1 MKKLLFL
8 LSATALSCAHDG
20 AKNPD
25 AARWEQQAAAITIV
39 RDDWGIAHVH
49 GKADADAVFGM
60 IYAQAEDDFNRVET
74 NYINSMGRLAEAEG
88 EGAIY
93 RDLRMRLF
101 INPDTLK
108 AAYATSP
115 EWLRKLMVAWADG
128 LNFYLY
134 KHPSVKPRVITH
146 FEPWMALSFSEG
158 SIGGDIEDIS
168 IPALQA
174 FYGDSSASRMFA
186 AMPFRFREP
195 SGSNGI
201 AIAPSNTV
209 DHHAL
214 LLINPHTSFF
224 FRAELQMTSDEGLD
238 AYGATTWG
246 QFFVYQGFNTRTG
259 WMHTSSGADVVD
271 EYAES
276 IVKKGDSLL
285 YKYGTELRPVTV
297 ETIAIPYHTANGMQT
312 RSFTVYRT
320 FHGPIVRAA
329 NGKWI
334 SVRLM
339 NEPVKAL
346 TQSYERTKSTSYKS
360 YRETMELHTNS
371 SNNTIFADADGDIA
385 YFHANFV
392 PIRDTHFDWRKPVDG
407 SNPATDWKGVTSIDN
422 SPHLL
427 NPPNGWL
434 YNSNNWPY
442 SAAGPRY
449 SPKKSDYPAYMDVG
463 VESPR
468 GIHAIRVLS
477 NRKDFTV
484 QSLIDAAYDSYQP
497 AFADLIPT
505 LVKAYDQT
513 PASDPLKKKVAEQIA
528 MLRTWDYRW
537 GVSSVPTTLAC
548 YWGDELGRRVHA
560 DADAE
565 DMPIYQYMAS
575 HTSAHEKL
583 DALAF
588 ASDSLTKNF
597 GTWKM
602 PWGEINRFQR
612 LTDDIVHPFNDAA
625 PSIPVGFTSARWGS
639 LASFA
644 PWEHENTKKIYGTGG
659 NSFVAVVEFGDSVR
673 ARAITAGGESGD
685 TASKHFDD
693 QALRYSKGDLR
704 EVYFYPS
711 QLVGHTERT
720 YHPGG

>member
-1 MKKLLFL
+1 MQK
-8 LSATALSCAHDG
+8 LSALLLASALSVAPQHTP
-20 AKNPD
+20 NPD
-25 AARWEQQAAAITIV
+25 RARWQREARNVTII

-49 GKADADAVFGM
+49 GKTDADAVFGM

-74 NYINSMGRLAEAEG
+74 NYINAMGRLAETEG

-93 RDLRMRLF
+93 RDLRMKLF
-101 INPDTLK
+101 INPDTLE

-134 KHPSVKPRVITH
+134 RHPSVKPRVITH
-146 FEPWMALSFSEG
+146 FEPWMALAFSEG
-158 SIGGDIEDIS
+158 SIGGDIEDVS

-186 AMPFRFREP
+186 SRPFRFRDP

-271 EYAES
+271 EYAET
-276 IVKKGDSLL
+276 IVKKGDSLF
-285 YKYGTELRPVTV
+285 YKYGSELRPVTV
-297 ETIAIPYHTANGMQT
+297 ETIAIPYRTATGMQT

-320 FHGPIVRAA
+320 FHGPVVRAA
-329 NGKWI
+329 DGKWVT
-334 SVRLM
+334 VRLM
-339 NEPVKAL
+339 NEPAKAI
-346 TQSYERTKSTSYKS
+346 TQSYERTKSTSYKT

-392 PIRDTHFDWRKPVDG
+392 PIRDTHFDWNKPVDG
-407 SNPATDWKGVTSIDN
+407 SDPATDWKGVTSIDN

-449 SPKKSDYPAYMDVG
+449 SPKRSDYPAYMDVG
-463 VESPR
+463 MESPR
-468 GIHAIRVLS
+468 GVHAIRLLS
-477 NRKDFTV
+477 NKKNFTV
-484 QSLIDAAYDSYQP
+484 QSLIDAAYDTYQP

-513 PASDPLKKKVAEQIA
+513 PASDPLRKKVAEQIA

-565 DMPIYQYMAS
+565 DMSIYQFMATR
-575 HTSAHEKL
+575 TSAHEKL
-583 DALAF
+583 DALAV

-602 PWGEINRFQR
+602 PWGDVNRFQR
-612 LTDDIVHPFNDAA
+612 LTDDIVHPFSDAA
-625 PSIPVGFTSARWGS
+625 PSIPVGFTYSRWGS
-639 LASFA
+639 LASFSPRA
-644 PWEHENTKKIYGTGG
+644 NEKTKKIYGTSG

>member
-8 LSATALSCAHDG
+8 LTATVLSCARES

-39 RDDWGIAHVH
+39 RDDWGIPHVH
-49 GKADADAVFGM
+49 GKTDADAVFGM

-74 NYINSMGRLAEAEG
+74 NYINAMGRLAETEG
-88 EGAIY
+88 ESAIY
-93 RDLRMRLF
+93 RDLRMKLF

-146 FEPWMALSFSEG
+146 FEPWMALAFSEG
-158 SIGGDIEDIS
+158 SIGGDIEDVS

-174 FYGDSSASRMFA
+174 FYGDSSASRMVA
-186 AMPFRFREP
+186 STPFRFRDP

-271 EYAES
+271 EYAET
-276 IVKKGDSLL
+276 IVKKGDSLF
-285 YKYGTELRPVTV
+285 YKYGSELRPVTV
-297 ETIAIPYHTANGMQT
+297 ETIAIPYRTAKGMQT

-320 FHGPIVRAA
+320 FHGPVVRGA

-334 SVRLM
+334 TVRLM
-339 NEPVKAL
+339 NEPAKAL
-346 TQSYERTKSTSYKS
+346 TQSYERTKSTSYKT

-392 PIRDTHFDWRKPVDG
+392 PIRDTHFDWNKPVDG

-449 SPKKSDYPAYMDVG
+449 SPKRSDYPAYMDVG
-463 VESPR
+463 KESPR
-468 GIHAIRVLS
+468 GVHAIRLLS
-477 NRKDFTV
+477 NRKNFTV
-484 QSLIDAAYDSYQP
+484 QSLIDAAYDTYQP

-505 LVKAYDQT
+505 LVKAFDQT
-513 PASDPLKKKVAEQIA
+513 PASDPLRKKVAEQIA

-575 HTSAHEKL
+575 RTSPHEKL

-625 PSIPVGFTSARWGS
+625 PSIPVGFTYSRWGS

-644 PWEHENTKKIYGTGG
+644 PRAHENTKKIYGTSG

-673 ARAITAGGESGD
+673 ARAITAGGQSGD

-720 YHPGG
+720 YHPGS

>member
-1 MKKLLFL
+1 MKKLFL
-8 LSATALSCAHDG
+8 LLASTALSCAHQT
-20 AKNPD
+20 AANPD
-25 AARWEQQAAAITIV
+25 AARWEKQAAAITIV
-39 RDDWGIAHVH
+39 RDDWGIPHVH
-49 GKADADAVFGM
+49 GKTDADAVFGM
-60 IYAQAEDDFNRVET
+60 VYAQAEDDFNRVET
-74 NYINSMGRLAEAEG
+74 NYINAMGRHAEAEG
-88 EGAIY
+88 DSAIY
-93 RDLRMRLF
+93 TDLRMKLF
-101 INPDTLK
+101 NDPDTLK
-108 AAYATSP
+108 AEYATSP
-115 EWLRKLMVAWADG
+115 DWLKTLMIAWADG

-134 KHPSVKPRVITH
+134 KHPTVKPRVIMH
-146 FEPWMALSFSEG
+146 FEPWMALSFTEG
-158 SIGGDIEDIS
+158 SIGGDIEDVS
-168 IPALQA
+168 IPTLQA

-186 AMPFRFREP
+186 AAPFRFREP

-214 LLINPHTSFF
+214 LLINPHTSFY
-224 FRAELQMTSDEGLD
+224 FRAELQMTSDEGLN

-246 QFFVYQGFNTRTG
+246 QFFVYQGFNSHTG

-271 EYAES
+271 EYAEK
-276 IVKKGDSLL
+276 IVKKGDSLF
-285 YKYGTELRPVTV
+285 YKYGSELRPLTV
-297 ETIAIPYHTANGMQT
+297 QTITVPYRTPKGLQT
-312 RSFTVYRT
+312 KSFTVYRT

-339 NEPVKAL
+339 QQPVKAL
-346 TQSYERTKSTSYKS
+346 TQSYLRTKSTSYKTF
-360 YRETMELHTNS
+360 RETMELHTNS

-407 SNPATDWKGVTSIDN
+407 SNPATDWKGVTAIDS

-442 SAAGPRY
+442 SAAGPY
-449 SPKKSDYPAYMDVG
+449 SPRKADYPAYMDVG
-463 VESPR
+463 IESPR

-477 NRKDFTV
+477 NRKDFTM
-484 QSLIDAAYDSYQP
+484 QSLIDAAYDSYLP

-505 LVKAYDQT
+505 LIKAYDQT
-513 PASDPLKKKVAEQIA
+513 PASDPLKARVADQIA

-560 DADAE
+560 DADGE
-565 DMPIYQYMAS
+565 DMSIYQYMATR
-575 HTSAHEKL
+575 TSAHEKL

-602 PWGEINRFQR
+602 PWGEVNRFQR

-644 PWEHENTKKIYGTGG
+644 PWQHETTKKIYGTGG

-704 EVYFYPS
+704 PVYYYPS

-720 YHPGG
+720 YHPGS